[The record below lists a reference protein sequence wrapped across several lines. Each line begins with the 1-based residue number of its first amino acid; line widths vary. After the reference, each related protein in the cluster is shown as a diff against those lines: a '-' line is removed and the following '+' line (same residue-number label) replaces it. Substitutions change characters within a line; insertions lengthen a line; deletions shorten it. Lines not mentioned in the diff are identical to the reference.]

1 MDKYKAKVLYIS
13 REGKNVQLINTAL
26 FLFFYFLMVV
36 VVYQFINRE
45 SKNRTWKS
53 YIILLLLFL
62 YPYIIY
68 PFQTS
73 IYSILRFIF
82 LSFINIFYYNDN

>member
-13 REGKNVQLINTAL
+13 REGKTVQLLNTAL
-26 FLFFYFLMVV
+26 VLFFYFLMVV

-53 YIILLLLFL
+53 YIILVLLFL

-73 IYSILRFIF
+73 IYSILRFVF
-82 LSFINIFYYNDN
+82 LSFISIFYYNDE

>member
-1 MDKYKAKVLYIS
+1 MDKYKAKLLYIS
-13 REGKNVQLINTAL
+13 QEGKTVQLLNTAL
-26 FLFFYFLMVV
+26 FLFFYFLMFV
-36 VVYQFINRE
+36 VVYQFVNRE

-53 YIILLLLFL
+53 YIILVLLFL

-73 IYSILRFIF
+73 IYSILRFVF
-82 LSFINIFYYNDN
+82 LSFISIFYYNDN

>member
-53 YIILLLLFL
+53 YIILVLLFL

-73 IYSILRFIF
+73 IYSILRFVF
-82 LSFINIFYYNDN
+82 LSFIRIFYYNDE

>member
-13 REGKNVQLINTAL
+13 REGKTVQLLNTAL

-53 YIILLLLFL
+53 YIILVLLFL

-73 IYSILRFIF
+73 IYSILRFVF
-82 LSFINIFYYNDN
+82 LSFISIFYYNDE

>member
-1 MDKYKAKVLYIS
+1 MDKYKAKLLYIS
-13 REGKNVQLINTAL
+13 KEGKTVQLLNTSL
-26 FLFFYFLMVV
+26 FLFFYFLMFV

-53 YIILLLLFL
+53 YIILVLLFL
-62 YPYIIY
+62 YPYLIY

-82 LSFINIFYYNDN
+82 LSFISIFYYNDN

>member
-26 FLFFYFLMVV
+26 FLFFYLLMVV

-53 YIILLLLFL
+53 YIILVLLFL

-73 IYSILRFIF
+73 IYSILRFVF
-82 LSFINIFYYNDN
+82 LSFIGIFYYNDE

>member
-53 YIILLLLFL
+53 YIILVLLFL

>member
-53 YIILLLLFL
+53 YIILVLLFL

-73 IYSILRFIF
+73 IYSILRFVF
-82 LSFINIFYYNDN
+82 LSFINIFYYNDE

>member
-1 MDKYKAKVLYIS
+1 MDKYKAKLLYIS
-13 REGKNVQLINTAL
+13 QEGKTVQLLNTAL
-26 FLFFYFLMVV
+26 FLFFYFLMFV
-36 VVYQFINRE
+36 VVYQFVNRE

-53 YIILLLLFL
+53 YIILVLLFL

-82 LSFINIFYYNDN
+82 LSFISIFYYNDN

>member
-1 MDKYKAKVLYIS
+1 MDKYKAKLLYMS
-13 REGKNVQLINTAL
+13 QEGQNVQLLNTSL
-26 FLFFYFLMVV
+26 FLFFYLLMFV

-53 YIILLLLFL
+53 YIILVLLFL
-62 YPYIIY
+62 YPYLIY

-73 IYSILRFIF
+73 IYSILRSAFFYIF
-82 LSFINIFYYNDN
+82 HIFYYNDN

>member
-1 MDKYKAKVLYIS
+1 MDKYKAKLLYIS
-13 REGKNVQLINTAL
+13 QEGKTVQLLNTAL
-26 FLFFYFLMVV
+26 FLFFYFLMFV
-36 VVYQFINRE
+36 VVYQFVNRE

-53 YIILLLLFL
+53 YIILVLLFL

-73 IYSILRFIF
+73 IYSILRFVF
-82 LSFINIFYYNDN
+82 LSFISIFYYNDE

>member
-1 MDKYKAKVLYIS
+1 MDKYKAKLLYIS
-13 REGKNVQLINTAL
+13 KEGQNVQLLNTAL
-26 FLFFYFLMVV
+26 FLFFYFLMFV

-45 SKNRTWKS
+45 TKNRTWKS
-53 YIILLLLFL
+53 YIILVLLFL
-62 YPYIIY
+62 YPYLIY

>member
-1 MDKYKAKVLYIS
+1 MDKYKAKIRYINE
-13 REGKNVQLINTAL
+13 EGQKIKLLNTAL
-26 FLFFYFLMVV
+26 FLFFYFLMFV

-53 YIILLLLFL
+53 YIILVLLFL
-62 YPYIIY
+62 YPYLIS

-73 IYSILRFIF
+73 VYSLLRYVF
-82 LSFINIFYYNDN
+82 LSFVSIFYYNDN

>member
-53 YIILLLLFL
+53 YIILVLLFL

-73 IYSILRFIF
+73 IYSILRFVF
-82 LSFINIFYYNDN
+82 LSFISIFYYNDE

>member
-53 YIILLLLFL
+53 YIILVLLFL

-73 IYSILRFIF
+73 IYSILRFVF
-82 LSFINIFYYNDN
+82 LSFTSIFYYNDE